1 MSEKKILREIDSR
14 NALYGNYKY
23 QVRMGRMP
31 NTSHYDVE
39 DWCRKQW
46 GSELEWQTIGFGR
59 GGYQSRNFH
68 WRIVRNGRKT
78 PLLYLKGDAEATLFG
93 LCWSGR

>member
-23 QVRMGRMP
+23 QVRLGRMQA
-31 NTSHYDVE
+31 SHWDVE
-39 DWCRKQW
+39 TWCRNRW
-46 GSELEWQTIGFGR
+46 GSELEWQSTGFGR

-68 WRIVRNGRKT
+68 WRTVRNGRKS
-78 PLLYLKGDAEATLFG
+78 PLLYLKGDAEATLFSMVWAG
-93 LCWSGR
+93 Q